1 MPSIKKQTKGKKI
14 FFRRKITT
22 TSKKA
27 EIKIEDRI
35 EDLKMIIKNNMKK
48 SIDYKKHEIYSISEY
63 NTMNQELESTYSK
76 LLDLSMLINASDIDV
91 NKIDDT

>member
-1 MPSIKKQTKGKKI
+1 MPSIKKTNKRVKKSSLEE
-14 FFRRKITT
+14 KITT

-48 SIDYKKHEIYSISEY
+48 A
-63 NTMNQELESTYSK
+63 
-76 LLDLSMLINASDIDV
+76 LITKNMKYIQ
-91 NKIDDT
+91 